1 MTRIH
6 NSLSPKAQSW
16 CVVLSAALFFF
27 YILMQ
32 INLFNAV
39 SSELTTELNL
49 TSSQLGYLAS
59 VFFYGNLLF
68 LFPAGLLLDR
78 FSVRNLLL
86 VAFFITLV
94 SSYVFSTTSSF
105 VVMNITRFI
114 IGLMGSLC
122 FLPSIKLAS
131 RWFKPQQMALAIGI
145 VTTMGMLGGMLAQ
158 TPLVLLV
165 QKIGWRAAIQA
176 ITNFGVLLIF
186 IQLIF
191 IKDEPKKLE
200 KIDAL
205 EQKHVEKIGFWHCL
219 TKTLANTQNW
229 YASIYICLVNLP
241 IYILGIAWGVPY
253 LTQMHNLTQIQAS
266 HATAMIFIGMM
277 LGCPLAGAISDRI
290 GLRKPP
296 MLFGAILTLIAVL
309 IIMFTPTLPA
319 WIMIGEFLFLG
330 LASGWQVIGYPVL
343 AESNPHEITGVSTS
357 LGSILIVSGGTLI
370 PVFGYLLNFTG
381 NTVYTATDFTR
392 AHGMMIA
399 GLLVAIIVA
408 WLIKETHC
416 RNIHS

>member
-39 SSELTTELNL
+39 SPELTTELNL

-78 FSVRNLLL
+78 FSVRGLLL
-86 VAFFITLV
+86 IVFFITLV
-94 SSYVFSTTSSF
+94 SSYIFSTTSNF
-105 VVMNITRFI
+105 IIMNIARFT
-114 IGLMGSLC
+114 IGLMAAFC
-122 FLPSIKLAS
+122 FLSAMKLAT
-131 RWFKPQQMALAIGI
+131 RWFKSTQMALILGV

-165 QKIGWRAAIQA
+165 QKVGWRSAIQA
-176 ITNFGVLLIF
+176 ITNLGILLIF
-186 IQLIF
+186 IQFIF

-200 KIDAL
+200 KIDEI
-205 EQKHVEKIGFWHCL
+205 EQKHVTKIGFWRCL
-219 TKTLANTQNW
+219 TKTLSNTQNW
-229 YASIYICLVNLP
+229 FASIYICLVNLP
-241 IYILGIAWGVPY
+241 VYILGIIGGVSY
-253 LTQMHNLTQIQAS
+253 LTQMHNLTPVQAS
-266 HATAMIFIGMM
+266 HATTMIFIGMI
-277 LGCPLAGAISDRI
+277 LGCPLVGAISDRI

-296 MLFGAILTLIAVL
+296 MLFGAILTLIAIL

-330 LASGWQVIGYPVL
+330 FACSWQVIGYPVL
-343 AESNPHEITGVSTS
+343 AESNPHEITGVASS

-370 PVFGYLLNFTG
+370 PVFGYLLNLTG
-381 NTVYTATDFTR
+381 NTVHTTSDFTR
-392 AHGMMIA
+392 ANGMMVA
-399 GLLVAIIVA
+399 GLVIAIIA
-408 WLIKETHC
+408 ALLTKETHC

>member
-39 SSELTTELNL
+39 SSELTAELHL
-49 TSSQLGYLAS
+49 TPSQFGYLAS
-59 VFFYGNLLF
+59 AFFYGNLLF

-86 VAFFITLV
+86 ASFFITIV
-94 SSYVFSTTSSF
+94 ASFIFCTTSSF
-105 VVMNITRFI
+105 IIMNIARFT
-114 IGLMGSLC
+114 IGLMAAFC
-122 FLPSIKLAS
+122 FLPAIKLAT
-131 RWFKPQQMALAIGI
+131 RWFKPAQIALILGI

-165 QKIGWRAAIQA
+165 QKVGWRAAIQA
-176 ITNFGVLLIF
+176 VTNLGVALIF

-191 IKDEPKKLE
+191 VKDEPKKLE

-205 EQKHVEKIGFWHCL
+205 EQKHVEKMGFWRCL
-219 TKTLANTQNW
+219 AKTLSSMQNW
-229 YASIYICLVNLP
+229 CGGLYICLVNLP
-241 IYILGIAWGVPY
+241 VYILGIMWGVPY
-253 LTQMHNLTQIQAS
+253 LTEIHNLTPVQAS
-266 HATAMIFIGMM
+266 HATSMIFIGMM
-277 LGCPLAGAISDRI
+277 IGCPLAGAISDRL

-296 MLFGAILTLIAVL
+296 MLFGAVLTLVAVL
-309 IIMFTPTLPA
+309 MVMFTPSLPA
-319 WIMIGEFLFLG
+319 WIMIGEFFFIG
-330 LASGWQVIGYPVL
+330 LASSFQVVGYPVL
-343 AESNPHEITGVSTS
+343 AESNPHEITGVSGS

-370 PVFGYLLNFTG
+370 PVFGYLLNLTG
-381 NTVYTATDFTR
+381 NVVHTAADFTR
-392 AHGMMIA
+392 ANSMMVV
-399 GLLVAIIVA
+399 GLIIAIIVA
-408 WLIKETHC
+408 ALLKETHC